1 MAVDWQNVLEHA
13 IHQAKAPGA
22 VACIGNLKEDLF
34 LGAAGFRQLF
44 PSSSPANKDTLYDL
58 ASVTKVIATTTAVML
73 LREEGLLDL
82 DAPVSDYL
90 PIPAFHGFTPRHL
103 LTHTAGLI
111 AYQTFYKEASSL
123 TEVLQ
128 RITQIPLENPVGLR
142 HNYSDLG
149 FMTLGKVVEVVAGDA
164 LDRFCR
170 RRIFQ
175 PLGMNHTAY
184 NPPES
189 WKKSCAATEDCAW
202 RKRIILGSVH
212 DENAYAVGGVSGH
225 AGLFSTAEDLSRFCR
240 ALLQGKIL
248 SAKTL
253 TEMLTPDQVLCYPW
267 QGLGW
272 QLDPW
277 SSGSSGFLASRAAFG
292 HTGWTGTSLWLDR
305 DTGLYVIL
313 LSNSCHPSREHRDT
327 KTLRQVFHRNVCDAY
342 YPRQSNVHSGL
353 DRLMW
358 DNYTVL
364 RKKRLGLLTNQA
376 AVTEHGRFILDAL
389 ALEPEVQVV
398 RLFGPEHGLR
408 GTAEAG
414 EKVGDEKS
422 SIPVVSLYGNQQ
434 APAQDQLKDLDLFV
448 MDLPDV
454 GSRYY
459 TYIATMKE
467 CMAACAKAGVPMLVL
482 DRPNPVG
489 GTILEGPI
497 AAKFGSP
504 VCCAPVP
511 IRHGMTMGEM
521 ALFFKERFFPGR
533 KMDLTISEVDNWP
546 RERLFD
552 ECALPWSP
560 PSPNLPTAET
570 ALAYVGTCLFEGVNL
585 NEGRG
590 TKTPFLC
597 FGAPWLDAE
606 AALAA
611 LDPRERAGFTLAP
624 LTYTPRSIP
633 GKAKTPRYMDESCRG
648 IQLRVN
654 QPHEAR
660 PFTLTVALLCAIYK
674 KHRDRVVW
682 EKSFD
687 TLAGGAGLREQI
699 QRGASALE
707 IVGTIA
713 PVLAAFDT
721 IRPKLYKSE
730 EELLCFSP
738 FHDSKGANQCKGV
751 VKHLQKVGFMA

>member
-1 MAVDWQNVLEHA
+1 MQRMAMDWQDILEHA
-13 IHQAKAPGA
+13 VHRAKAPGA
-22 VACIGNLKEDLF
+22 AACIGNLTEDIF
-34 LGAAGFRQLF
+34 VGAVGFRQLF
-44 PSSSPANKDTLYDL
+44 PESSPASKDTVYDL
-58 ASVTKVIATTTAVML
+58 ASVTKVVATTTAVML
-73 LREEGLLDL
+73 LHEEGLLDL
-82 DAPVSDYL
+82 EARVSDYL
-90 PIPAFHGFTPRHL
+90 PIPYFHTFTLRQL
-103 LTHTAGLI
+103 LTHTSGLI
-111 AYQTFYKEASSL
+111 AYQMFYKEASSL

-128 RITQIPLENPVGLR
+128 RITKIPLENPVGLR
-142 HNYSDLG
+142 HTYSDLN
-149 FMTLGKVVEVVAGDA
+149 FMILGRVVEVVAGDS

-175 PLGMNHTAY
+175 PLGMDHTTF

-189 WKKSCAATEDCAW
+189 WRNSCAATEDCTW
-202 RKRIILGSVH
+202 RKRIVLGAVH

-248 SAKTL
+248 SEKTL
-253 TEMLTPDQVLCYPW
+253 TEMLAPDQVPCYPW

-277 SSGSSGFLASRAAFG
+277 SSGSSGFLASRTAFG

-305 DTGLYVIL
+305 EAGLFVIL

-327 KTLRQVFHRNVCDAY
+327 KTLRQVFHQQVCAAY

-353 DRLMW
+353 DRIMW
-358 DNYTVL
+358 NNYAAL
-364 RKKRLGLLTNQA
+364 RKKRVGLLTNQA

-389 ALEPEVQVV
+389 ALEPEVQIV

-414 EKVGDEKS
+414 EKVSDEKS
-422 SIPVVSLYGNQQ
+422 AIPVVSLYGNQQ
-434 APAQDQLKDLDLFV
+434 TPTQDQLKDLDLFV

-497 AAKFGSP
+497 AEKFGSP
-504 VCCAPVP
+504 VCCAPIP

-521 ALFFKERFFPGR
+521 ALFFKEKFFPGL
-533 KMDLTISEVDNWP
+533 KMELAISEVDNWS
-546 RERLFD
+546 RERLFT
-552 ECALPWSP
+552 ECLLPWAP
-560 PSPNLPTAET
+560 PSPNIPTAET

-590 TKTPFLC
+590 TENPFLC
-597 FGAPWLDAE
+597 FGAPWLDTDAL
-606 AALAA
+606 LAA
-611 LDPRERAGFTLAP
+611 LEPRERTGFTLEP

-633 GKAKTPRYMDESCRG
+633 GKAKTPRYMDQSCRG
-648 IQLRVN
+648 IQLRVD

-660 PFTLTVALLCAIYK
+660 PFTLAVALLCAIYK
-674 KHRDRVVW
+674 KHRDTVVW

-687 TLAGGAGLREQI
+687 TLAGGPWLREQI
-699 QRGASALE
+699 QRGALFPEILGALE
-707 IVGTIA
+707 TS
-713 PVLAAFDT
+713 LAAFDK
-721 IRPKLYKSE
+721 IRPKLYRTSE
-730 EELLCFSP
+730 EL
-738 FHDSKGANQCKGV
+738 
-751 VKHLQKVGFMA
+751 